1 MNMPVTPVA
10 ALRLR
15 RLLLFLPVLVL
26 AALVA
31 SWFWGGSKNIT
42 ATLPS
47 ISLETLDGD
56 AYSLSPKPGSLRL
69 VELIYTRCPDVCPTT
84 TVKMVQLQK
93 RLKEVNLMGNGI
105 EFLTVSIDP
114 QNDTPDV
121 LRKYANQL
129 GIDAQ
134 GWSML
139 RGDDRSIQTVTSSL
153 GFIASKTE
161 DGFITHTTST
171 YLVNENNE
179 VIRKFGMGDDF
190 DPEQIYQQLMNLK
203 KEGL

>member
-1 MNMPVTPVA
+1 MPMTPVA
-10 ALRLR
+10 AMRLR
-15 RLLLFLPVLVL
+15 RLLLYLPALVLV
-26 AALVA
+26 ALVA
-31 SWFWGGSKNIT
+31 SWFWGGSQSVK

-47 ISLETLDGD
+47 LFLETLDGERY
-56 AYSLSPKPGSLRL
+56 ALSPRPGNVRL

-93 RLKEVNLMGNGI
+93 RLKEAQLMGNGV
-105 EFLTVSIDP
+105 EFLTITIDP
-114 QNDTPDV
+114 QHDTPAV
-121 LRKYANQL
+121 LRKYAKQL

-134 GWSML
+134 GWSIL
-139 RGDDRSIQTVTSSL
+139 RGDESSLQNVTSSL

-161 DGFITHTTST
+161 DGFISHTTST
-171 YLVNENNE
+171 YLVNSSNE

-190 DPEQIYQQLMNLK
+190 DPDDIYLQLMNLK